1 MFNKFMDTLYGI
13 VKWICISGIVLI
25 ICATIL
31 VGLGE
36 VNI

>member
-13 VKWICISGIVLI
+13 FKWMCILSIVTLICL
-25 ICATIL
+25 TIL
-31 VGLGE
+31 VGMGE

>member
-13 VKWICISGIVLI
+13 FKWVCISSIVLM

-31 VGLGE
+31 VAIGE